1 VYKGEEKTSTNG
13 MKEEGKMLVDRYQA
27 EDVFARVPQIAERI
41 DPVLKEL
48 DQLLDDDTVYRQVRT
63 DFGKRHQYTLV
74 HGRHSTPVEVLLRML
89 IVKHLH
95 QWSYQETEEQ
105 VDQNLILR
113 WFCRLYWAPV
123 PDDTTLI
130 RWANTLQPETLHA
143 LNDRVVQLAVQ
154 AKATKGRK
162 LRLDATCVQTE
173 IHHPTD
179 SGLLVD
185 SVRVLSRFVQRAKGL
200 IKERLTNVQQACR
213 SRLRTARR
221 VAQTL
226 HRQLRRQGE
235 DKEAEQKKL
244 YEQLIETTEQM
255 VRQSRRVL
263 AALGEQTE
271 QQAKQL
277 LASVQ
282 EVLPLIERV
291 IVQTRTRVLEG
302 RSVASEQKVLSLFEP
317 HTRAIPRHK
326 GGALV
331 EFGRQVIL
339 DEVEGGIVT
348 RYQILEHP
356 NEHGQAI
363 EAVAH
368 HVALFAHP
376 PGTVA
381 GDRGVHSPETEARLA
396 AAGVKRVAIPASGK
410 LSEERQALE
419 HTRPWK
425 RAYRWRAGI
434 EGRIASLRR
443 DFGWRRCAYHGQDGM
458 ERWLGLGIMA
468 SNLRRIALAKGA

>member
-1 VYKGEEKTSTNG
+1 
-13 MKEEGKMLVDRYQA
+13 MKEKRRMLVDRYQS
-27 EDVFARVPQIAERI
+27 EDVFARVPQMAERI

-48 DQLLDDDTVYRQVRT
+48 DQVLDDDVLYRQVRA

-95 QWSYQETEEQ
+95 QWSYQDTEEQ

-130 RWANTLQPETLHA
+130 RWTNTLQPQTLHA
-143 LNDRVVQLAVQ
+143 LNDRVVQLARQ
-154 AKATKGRK
+154 ARVTKGRK

-200 IKERLTNVQQACR
+200 IKDQVRNVQQVCR

-226 HRQLRRQGE
+226 HRQLRREGE
-235 DKEAEQKKL
+235 DKEAQQKKR

-255 VRQSRRVL
+255 VRQRRRVL

-271 QQAKQL
+271 QQAKPL

-302 RSVASEQKVLSLFEP
+302 RSVACEQKVLSLFEP
-317 HTRAIPRHK
+317 HTRAIPRHT

-348 RYQILEHP
+348 RYQILSHP

-396 AAGVKRVAIPASGK
+396 AAGVKRVAIPAAGPVSK
-410 LSEERQALE
+410 ERQALE
-419 HTRPWK
+419 RTRSF
-425 RAYRWRAGI
+425 RRGYRWRAGI

-443 DFGWRRCAYHGQDGM
+443 DFGWRTSRSHGQDGM
-458 ERWLGLGIMA
+458 ERCNQGLCCE
-468 SNLRRIALAKGA
+468 KGKDAVNSTVF

>member
-1 VYKGEEKTSTNG
+1 
-13 MKEEGKMLVDRYQA
+13 MLIDRYQA
-27 EDVFARVPQIAERI
+27 EDVFARVPEVAAQT

-48 DQLLDDDTVYRQVRT
+48 DRLLEDDQLYRQVRA
-63 DFGKRHQYTLV
+63 DLGKRYRLTLV
-74 HGRHSTPVEVLLRML
+74 HGRHSTPVEVILRLL
-89 IVKHLH
+89 IVKHLY
-95 QWSYQETEEQ
+95 QWSYQETVER
-105 VDQNLILR
+105 VGDSLVLR
-113 WFCRLYWAPV
+113 WFSRVYFQSV
-123 PDDTTLI
+123 PDATTVL
-130 RWANTLQPETLHA
+130 RWLHTLRPETLHA
-143 LNDRVVQLAVQ
+143 LNDRVVELAVQ

-200 IKERLTNVQQACR
+200 VKDQLSNVQQACR

-226 HRQLRRQGE
+226 HRQLRRKGE

-244 YEQLIETTEQM
+244 YQKLIETTEHM
-255 VRQSRRVL
+255 VRQSRRVI
-263 AALGEQTE
+263 AALADQTQ
-271 QQAKQL
+271 QQAKHL

-282 EVLPLIERV
+282 AVLPLIERV

-302 RSVASEQKVLSLFEP
+302 KKVASDQKVLSLFEP

-326 GGALV
+326 GGAVV
-331 EFGRQVIL
+331 EFGRQVML

-348 RYQILEHP
+348 RYEILEHP
-356 NEHGQAI
+356 NEHGQAV
-363 EAVAH
+363 EAVVH
-368 HVALFAHP
+368 HGALFEHP
-376 PGTVA
+376 PNLVA
-381 GDRGVHSPETEARLA
+381 GDRGVHSADTEETLC

-410 LSEERQALE
+410 LSEERRAKE
-419 HTRPWK
+419 HTRAF
-425 RAYRWRAGI
+425 RRGYRWRAGI

-443 DFGWRRCAYHGQDGM
+443 DYGWRKSRYHGRDGM
-458 ERWLGLGIMA
+458 ERWLGLGVIA
-468 SNLRRIALAKGA
+468 SNLRHIAQATTS